1 MTGASVQR
9 RLPAALRDPG
19 PFRYLFWGQA
29 FSVLGDRVVPIAIAF
44 GVLGIGSTTDLGLV
58 LAAGG
63 VPFALFAIVGGV
75 LSDRLGRRNVMIA
88 ADVLRVVVQ
97 ALTAVLLITGA
108 AQVWMLAAL
117 SFAYGL
123 SAASFMPAF
132 MGLIPQVV
140 PPARLQEANA
150 LISLARSLANV
161 AGPALAGAIIAVSGP
176 GEAIAVD
183 AFTFVVSAACLLR
196 LRVDALP
203 ARVAAVGAPDG
214 FLDQLRE
221 GWREVRARAW
231 LRWGLVAM
239 ASYHVFVLP
248 SVLVLGPTL
257 AERDLGGASSWAVIV
272 TCWGIGS
279 IAGNVIALRLP
290 VRRPVFVA
298 ALALVGASLQ
308 AAVIGS
314 GLGTV
319 GIAALQTMSGV
330 CVALFFTLWDVSIQE
345 QVPPTAVS
353 RVSSYDFT
361 ASMGLMPIGMAIAGP
376 VADAVGLHTTLIAM
390 SVVGVVSALGW
401 LAQPSV
407 RQLRRPE
414 HDPVAA
420 AERATEA
427 AAA

>member
-9 RLPAALRDPG
+9 RLPALLRDPG

-29 FSVLGDRVVPIAIAF
+29 LSVLGDRVVPIAIAF

-63 VPFALFAIVGGV
+63 IPFALFAIVGGV

-88 ADVLRVVVQ
+88 ADLLRVVVQ
-97 ALTAVLLITGA
+97 AATATLLITGT

-140 PPARLQEANA
+140 RAGAAAGGQRAHRADPQPRERRRARRWR
-150 LISLARSLANV
+150 ARSS
-161 AGPALAGAIIAVSGP
+161 P
-176 GEAIAVD
+176 
-183 AFTFVVSAACLLR
+183 SAARARRSPSTRRRSWSARPACCGCAWAR
-196 LRVDALP
+196 ARGARRAPRDA
-203 ARVAAVGAPDG
+203 G

-221 GWREVRARAW
+221 GWHEVRTRPW

-257 AERDLGGASSWAVIV
+257 AERELGGASSWAVIV
-272 TCWGIGS
+272 AVLGRRVDRRQRDRP
-279 IAGNVIALRLP
+279 APARA
-290 VRRPVFVA
+290 RPVFVA

-314 GLGTV
+314 GLGPP
-319 GIAALQTMSGV
+319 GSPCSRRCRAS
-330 CVALFFTLWDVSIQE
+330 CVALFFTLWDTSCRSRCPG
-345 QVPPTAVS
+345 PPIS
-353 RVSSYDFT
+353 RVSLLRLHRLD
-361 ASMGLMPIGMAIAGP
+361 GP
-376 VADAVGLHTTLIAM
+376 DAHRHGARRPGRRRGRPARDARRHERHRRRERA
-390 SVVGVVSALGW
+390 GW

-407 RQLRRPE
+407 RALRRPE
-414 HDPVAA
+414 RAVAEEHAPAPEVAA
-420 AERATEA
+420 A
-427 AAA
+427 